1 MRATWDHKLTPRAR
15 EHLAVLRRGL
25 RMAADRVGGAI
36 AREGDDLIRETS
48 TRATTPLTPVDRLR
62 LSSTALV
69 LLGSILLGF
78 VAYLVVVSPATA
90 AREQQLLH
98 EELRFA
104 LANSTSPV
112 SQVGANG
119 DPLPMGTPVALLEA
133 RSIDLSAVVVEGT
146 DSNALQVGPG
156 HRRDTVMPGQRG
168 ASVIFGRQA
177 AFGGP
182 FGQIASLREGDS
194 ITTTTGQGVSTFR
207 VVGVRTGPEA
217 LPDVTSAQGTL
228 TLVTATGV
236 PFFAAEVLR
245 VDAVLVG
252 SAFDAGGRAFSY
264 PALPDDEL
272 AMSSQSGAAADIA
285 LWSILLLGGVLFV
298 PALRRHWGRWQAW
311 LVGVP
316 LIGSLS
322 FVLYRDLSALLPN
335 LT

>member
-1 MRATWDHKLTPRAR
+1 MPALRNLEFAR
-15 EHLAVLRRGL
+15 RTRSRFVALRRL
-25 RMAADRVGGAI
+25 MLMAVDRAGRAI
-36 AREGDDLIRETS
+36 VRESDDLVRETS

-69 LLGSILLGF
+69 LLGSILVGF

-90 AREQQLLH
+90 AREQHLLH

-112 SQVGANG
+112 SQMGANG
-119 DPLPMGTPVALLEA
+119 DPVPMGTPVALLEA
-133 RSIDLSAVVVEGT
+133 RSIDLSVVVVEGT
-146 DSNALQVGPG
+146 DANALQAGPG

-182 FGQIASLREGDS
+182 FGQLASLREGDS
-194 ITTTTGQGVSTFR
+194 ITTTTGQGVSTYR
-207 VVGVRTGPEA
+207 VVGVRTGQEA
-217 LPDVTSAQGTL
+217 LPGVTSAQGTL

-252 SAFDAGGRAFSY
+252 PAFDAGGRAFSY
-264 PALPDDEL
+264 PALPHDEL

-285 LWSILLLGGVLFV
+285 LWSILLLSAVLFV
-298 PALRRHWGRWQAW
+298 PAIRRHWGRWHAW

-316 LIGSLS
+316 LIGSVS
-322 FVLYRDLSALLPN
+322 FILYRDLSALLPN